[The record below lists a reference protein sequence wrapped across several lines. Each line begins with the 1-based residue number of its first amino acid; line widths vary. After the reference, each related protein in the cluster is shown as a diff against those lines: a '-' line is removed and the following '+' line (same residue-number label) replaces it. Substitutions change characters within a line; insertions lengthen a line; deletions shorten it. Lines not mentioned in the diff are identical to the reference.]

1 MAYSE
6 GDHSDVP
13 RTGREE
19 DAMSGR
25 QFIGEASG
33 FGNRL
38 TAPEVHGVEHLEI
51 DQHGLA
57 GRW

>member
-1 MAYSE
+1 
-6 GDHSDVP
+6 
-13 RTGREE
+13 
-19 DAMSGR
+19 MSGR